1 MSRRGLPSA
10 YERANQQQ
18 MLVDPNYLNHV
29 AMSNFGMDART
40 LDSVLNVMMSVSQ
53 GNMPS
58 NQHMGPVYQQAQQ
71 KFGWGRD
78 RVQQELRRA
87 IEQPSPQARIA
98 SYLSANGMER
108 VDPSVY
114 EKATKLVSEGLRGDI
129 EASIQNR
136 LNEGNGNN
144 SPRDQFSGMKADQRV
159 LEDSRDKSSMRQM
172 LEAQMG
178 KSAPTLQ
185 SRLEGVL
192 KARSE
197 LADRVEAKAITT
209 AKGYEPSLRE
219 SLADTYDL
227 KSVDAASRDLGLGSP
242 IAEAEATVAEESAHL
257 NPDHD
262 VTGNYND

>member
-58 NQHMGPVYQQAQQ
+58 NQHMAPIYAQAAQ
-71 KFGWGRD
+71 KYGWGKD
-78 RVQQELRRA
+78 RVQQELRKA
-87 IEQPSPQARIA
+87 ISQASPQERIA
-98 SYLSANGMER
+98 SYLSANNMER

-114 EKATKLVSEGLRGDI
+114 RKATELVQHGLRGDL

-136 LNEGNGNN
+136 LADGAGNN
-144 SPRDQFSGMKADQRV
+144 APRDNFSGMKASERV

-242 IAEAEATVAEESAHL
+242 LEEAREEVESTSAHL
-257 NPDHD
+257 AEDYD
-262 VTGNYND
+262 VTANLND